1 MTGEAVP
8 FSGPGPGGSDNVE
21 TENDSQASHLPYQ
34 PYIDWEKINF
44 SSTEKIN
51 GNQKKNQVKTIEEIQ
66 QLVDARKLTELKSC
80 LRNNQWPPNDS
91 IRTRLWQVLSS
102 FHNKDNDAMYL
113 LYWDTVKQIY
123 GTHDII
129 TKTGPLP
136 TFVEPSF
143 QMSYYLNE
151 RGIQI
156 ARRIVSIISYSCPD
170 ITYAPSL
177 FPIACILLHY
187 MTEEECYSCVSWMIS
202 SKTVK
207 FITQTKLHFETIWRT
222 SMVLSRKHVK
232 SCVSFIAKQTGDNSA
247 IESIHLQWLNC
258 IFKELPFQHLVRVM
272 DCFICEG
279 RKVMYRV
286 WMGILLLFHRHLTS
300 LPVASRSALS
310 KDGALGTELISFCRN
325 IPYSPEKLLRKAYG
339 IRNFRSVEM
348 DRLFIKTEMYLKS
361 KTAAVSS
368 MPHSSSMGPR
378 SRSSEV
384 LPSNHSQNTIQM
396 ISHTL
401 AIREVISFLAL
412 SLFNLNQTVIYSL
425 THSRGVD
432 GSTRSPFQKVM
443 DLLSQSII
451 SVKLSKVA
459 AE

>member
-1 MTGEAVP
+1 M
-8 FSGPGPGGSDNVE
+8 
-21 TENDSQASHLPYQ
+21 
-34 PYIDWEKINF
+34 
-44 SSTEKIN
+44 
-51 GNQKKNQVKTIEEIQ
+51 
-66 QLVDARKLTELKSC
+66 
-80 LRNNQWPPNDS
+80 
-91 IRTRLWQVLSS
+91 
-102 FHNKDNDAMYL
+102 
-113 LYWDTVKQIY
+113 
-123 GTHDII
+123 
-129 TKTGPLP
+129 
-136 TFVEPSF
+136 
-143 QMSYYLNE
+143 
-151 RGIQI
+151 
-156 ARRIVSIISYSCPD
+156 
-170 ITYAPSL
+170 
-177 FPIACILLHY
+177 
-187 MTEEECYSCVSWMIS
+187 
-202 SKTVK
+202 
-207 FITQTKLHFETIWRT
+207 
-222 SMVLSRKHVK
+222 
-232 SCVSFIAKQTGDNSA
+232 
-247 IESIHLQWLNC
+247 
-258 IFKELPFQHLVRVM
+258 
-272 DCFICEG
+272 
-279 RKVMYRV
+279 
-286 WMGILLLFHRHLTS
+286 
-300 LPVASRSALS
+300 S